1 MSKTRIAITLFGVI
15 QKIRK
20 STAFHLGLFLSL
32 CRESASATVRV
43 ATAMLLM
50 ALLVSTP
57 VAMSAATPDAVLQW
71 IGLMNTAVLA
81 DGSTS
86 PLATTRVVALV
97 SSSVFDTVNG
107 IEPRLQPLH
116 VKPDAPHHASQR
128 AAANSGCVRDPA
140 SPVSEAK
147 WDAYRT
153 AQRLAYGTR
162 LK

>member
-97 SSSVFDTVNG
+97 SSSVFDAVNG

-116 VKPDAPHHASQR
+116 VKPDAPHHAPQR
-128 AAANSGCVRDPA
+128 AAAIQA
-140 SPVSEAK
+140 AYAILLHLVSEAR

-153 AQRLAYGTR
+153 AQRLACGTG